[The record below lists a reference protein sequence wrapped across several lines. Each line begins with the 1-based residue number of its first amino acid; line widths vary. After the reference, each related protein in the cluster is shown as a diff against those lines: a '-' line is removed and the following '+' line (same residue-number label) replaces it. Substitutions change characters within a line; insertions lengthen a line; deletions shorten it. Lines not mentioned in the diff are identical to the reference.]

1 MHCYET
7 IYILHPD
14 LGEEAEQAAKE
25 RVAGIIA
32 DAGGRVYHKENW
44 GKKRLAYEIAKQSKG
59 VYQLVR
65 YIGNAAA
72 VAELERQF
80 RLDESF
86 LKFLTIRLKT
96 DPATIGETVTEGG
109 APQPAAVS
117 TSDDDDE
124 D

>member
-25 RVAGIIA
+25 RVAGVVA
-32 DAGGRVYHKENW
+32 AAGGRVYHKENW
-44 GKKRLAYEIAKQSKG
+44 GKKRLAYDVRKQNKG

-65 YIGNAAA
+65 FIGNAAA

-86 LKFLTIRLKT
+86 LKFLTIRLKA
-96 DPATIGETVTEGG
+96 DPATIGDSVTESG
-109 APQPAAVS
+109 APQPQAVLS
-117 TSDDDDE
+117 SDDDDE